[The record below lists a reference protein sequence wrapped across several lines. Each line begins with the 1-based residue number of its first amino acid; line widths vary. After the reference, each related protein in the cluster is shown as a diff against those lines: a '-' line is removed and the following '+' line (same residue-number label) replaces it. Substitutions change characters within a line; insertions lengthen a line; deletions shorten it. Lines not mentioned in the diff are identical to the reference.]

1 MLPPNISVL
10 LYCNVFFSRKNK
22 FRIIKRS
29 KIFNPNTSS
38 VLLLCFTN
46 IRHYDWLFWK
56 KAFASVVHV
65 WKKKHLIKVDWMLE
79 IYHHA
84 RPPLPS
90 ARCHNRFGQVRQEM
104 VKSYFILISR
114 VWSFSFPVQV
124 HKDTELSGMLGLWLP
139 FSSCYSKPSAGIIS
153 TIFNV
158 NQSNKADKAK
168 NPSSNFHFSTYLTA
182 SPERWSWMTKKMKRR
197 WRWK

>member
-1 MLPPNISVL
+1 MID
-10 LYCNVFFSRKNK
+10 
-22 FRIIKRS
+22 
-29 KIFNPNTSS
+29 
-38 VLLLCFTN
+38 CFE
-46 IRHYDWLFWK
+46 
-56 KAFASVVHV
+56 KAFASVVLV

-79 IYHHA
+79 IYHHE

-182 SPERWSWMTKKMKRR
+182 GQERWLWMSKKMKRR
-197 WRWK
+197 WRWKQT